1 MQATDCPYC
10 AVQVP
15 DGAEICAI
23 CKHPVPAAI
32 RREGSR
38 TGRAPHPSGTVRP
51 PREQAPGWN
60 VLAGG
65 AALFL
70 AMVGV
75 TLALALM

>member
-15 DGAEICAI
+15 EGAEICAI

-32 RREGSR
+32 RRSGSR
-38 TGRAPHPSGTVRP
+38 PGHTAPARKVHSP
-51 PREQAPGWN
+51 PEQAPGWN

-70 AMVGV
+70 TMVGV

>member
-15 DGAEICAI
+15 EGAEICAI

-32 RREGSR
+32 RRKGSR
-38 TGRAPHPSGTVRP
+38 PGHTLPARKVRSPS
-51 PREQAPGWN
+51 EQAPGWN

-70 AMVGV
+70 TMVGV

>member
-15 DGAEICAI
+15 EGAEICAI
-23 CKHPVPAAI
+23 CKHPVPATI
-32 RREGSR
+32 RREDPR
-38 TGRAPHPSGTVRP
+38 TSNARARTPKIRVPS
-51 PREQAPGWN
+51 EEAPGWDI
-60 VLAGG
+60 LAGG

-75 TLALALM
+75 TLMLALF